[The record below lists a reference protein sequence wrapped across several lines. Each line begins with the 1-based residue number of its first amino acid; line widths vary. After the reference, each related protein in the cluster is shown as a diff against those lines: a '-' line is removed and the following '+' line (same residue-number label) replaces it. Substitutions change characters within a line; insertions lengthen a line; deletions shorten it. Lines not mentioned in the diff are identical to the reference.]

1 MAFLKLSLLATTFLF
16 TSTALAQQ
24 PTSSTTLFLDPQIL
38 PACAIV
44 CPALTQVQATC
55 QLQSNVQSCICS
67 ASALS
72 GLQQS
77 TSGLNC
83 PQCQAGD
90 LVRVQNYYNQ
100 FCAAQGGVNNGATT
114 TTAAAG
120 GAATTAAGGGT
131 RTASAAASR
140 SATAT
145 GTAAAAAD
153 NGGGNQTWIQSHYPW
168 VIFLIVLA
176 LGLIG
181 FAVLLTWLKRR
192 HQARKAARAGNVAAT
207 DSAA

>member
-38 PACAIV
+38 PACAII

-55 QLQSNVQSCICS
+55 QLESNTQSCICS

-120 GAATTAAGGGT
+120 GVATTPAATTAAGGGT

-145 GTAAAAAD
+145 GTAAAAVD
-153 NGGGNQTWIQSHYPW
+153 DG
-168 VIFLIVLA
+168 
-176 LGLIG
+176 
-181 FAVLLTWLKRR
+181 
-192 HQARKAARAGNVAAT
+192 
-207 DSAA
+207 